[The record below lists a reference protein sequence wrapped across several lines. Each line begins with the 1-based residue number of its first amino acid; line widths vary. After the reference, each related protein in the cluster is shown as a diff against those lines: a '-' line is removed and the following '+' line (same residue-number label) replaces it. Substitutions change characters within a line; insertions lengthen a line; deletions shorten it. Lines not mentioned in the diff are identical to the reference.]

1 MIFINTHNSSGL
13 TWKSI
18 MIINFR
24 FHFPVVE
31 SEILWNK
38 VRSILGQEIYLNIR
52 TSHRSSLHD
61 HVANAGRFQV
71 QDQHLPKIKQI
82 YMYYYIFQEKNVIFF
97 CIFTWSPT
105 TRPCGADFPGPEK
118 ERYHQLPF
126 PSKLKS
132 CETQVGKVLTK
143 VTKEG

>member
-1 MIFINTHNSSGL
+1 
-13 TWKSI
+13 

-24 FHFPVVE
+24 FRFPVVE
-31 SEILWNK
+31 SKILLNK
-38 VRSILGQEIYLNIR
+38 VKSSLGQEIYLNIR

-97 CIFTWSPT
+97 VFLPD
-105 TRPCGADFPGPEK
+105 P
-118 ERYHQLPF
+118 QLQGHVEQTF
-126 PSKLKS
+126 QDLKKRDIINFRFR
-132 CETQVGKVLTK
+132 QN
-143 VTKEG
+143 

>member
-18 MIINFR
+18 IIINFR
-24 FHFPVVE
+24 FLFPVVE
-31 SEILWNK
+31 SKILLNK
-38 VRSILGQEIYLNIR
+38 VKSSLGQEIYLNIR

-82 YMYYYIFQEKNVIFF
+82 YKYSLISIKKY
-97 CIFTWSPT
+97 
-105 TRPCGADFPGPEK
+105 
-118 ERYHQLPF
+118 
-126 PSKLKS
+126 
-132 CETQVGKVLTK
+132 
-143 VTKEG
+143 

>member
-31 SEILWNK
+31 SKILWNK
-38 VRSILGQEIYLNIR
+38 FKSSLGQEIYLNIR

-82 YMYYYIFQEKNVIFF
+82 YMYYYIFQEKKCNIFLYF
-97 CIFTWSPT
+97 YLIPNYKAMWSRLSRTWKREISST
-105 TRPCGADFPGPEK
+105 SVSVKTEILWNSGR
-118 ERYHQLPF
+118 
-126 PSKLKS
+126 
-132 CETQVGKVLTK
+132 
-143 VTKEG
+143 